1 MEFNGKL
8 LKKLVDTYSPSGN
21 EEKIK
26 DVIKEEIKD
35 LVDEMK
41 VDALGNLIARKKGS
55 GKKIMIAGHMDQIG
69 LMVID
74 IDDKGFLRFTN
85 VGGVSP
91 FIALNQRVIFENGTV
106 GIIHVESIDDMSK
119 MKLDK
124 MFIDVGATSKEEA
137 EKKVSIGDVCVYH
150 TEYYEDEN
158 RVMTKCLDDRVGCFA
173 MIEALKQL
181 KETNNDIYMV
191 FTVQE
196 EVGLR
201 GAKTSAY
208 GINPDLG
215 IALDVTGTGD
225 TPKARRMAVGLDKGA
240 AIKVKDRSVMVH
252 PKVKKL
258 MVDVAKENNIEYQM
272 EVLEYGGTDS
282 GAIHLTREGVPSG
295 VISIPTRYIHTSSEM
310 ASKKDIMSSIELLV
324 KILEKDIEL

>member
-21 EEKIK
+21 EERIK
-26 DVIKEEIKD
+26 DVITEEIKG
-35 LVDEMK
+35 LVDEIK
-41 VDALGNLIARKKGS
+41 VDALGNLIARKKGN

-69 LMVID
+69 LMITD

-85 VGGVSP
+85 VGGISP
-91 FIALNQRVIFENGTV
+91 HISLNQRVIFENGTV
-106 GIIHVESIDDMSK
+106 GIIHVEHIEDMSK

-124 MFIDVGATSKEEA
+124 MFIDIGATNKDEA
-137 EKKVSIGDVCVYH
+137 EKKVNIGDVCVYH
-150 TEYYEDEN
+150 TEYYENEN
-158 RVMTKCLDDRVGCFA
+158 RVMTKCLDDRVGCFI
-173 MIEALKQL
+173 MIEALKKMQD
-181 KETNNDIYMV
+181 TDNDVYMV

-208 GINPDLG
+208 GINPDIG
-215 IALDVTGTGD
+215 IAIDVTGTGD
-225 TPKARRMAVGLDKGA
+225 TPKARRMAVSLDKGT
-240 AIKVKDRSVMVH
+240 AIKVKDRSIMVH

-258 MVDVAKENNIEYQM
+258 MADVAKENNIKHQF

-295 VISIPTRYIHTSSEM
+295 VISIPTRYIHSSSEV
-310 ASKKDIMSSIELLV
+310 ASKEDINNSIELLI
-324 KILEKDIEL
+324 KIIEKNIEL